1 LKYKLKNMNK
11 AISYLVLF
19 LLVLLVFAFKVLIGL
34 AVLSILIVPLTWIYS
49 KIVGQSYNF
58 TIDQSNM
65 LYKLNKFGQWS
76 LVIGLSIIVCNFIV
90 K

>member
-1 LKYKLKNMNK
+1 MNK

-19 LLVLLVFAFKVLIGL
+19 LVVLLVFAFKVLIGL

>member
-1 LKYKLKNMNK
+1 MNK

-76 LVIGLSIIVCNFIV
+76 LIIGLSIIVCNFIV

>member
-1 LKYKLKNMNK
+1 MNK

-19 LLVLLVFAFKVLIGL
+19 LLILLVFAFKILIGL
-34 AVLSILIVPLTWIYS
+34 AVLSMLIVPITWIYS

-58 TIDQSNM
+58 TIDQSNI
-65 LYKLNKFGQWS
+65 LYKLNIFGQWS
-76 LVIGLSIIVCNFIV
+76 LILGLSLIIFNFLL

>member
-1 LKYKLKNMNK
+1 MNK